1 MKGYRLVVLAIMV
14 AATFINYIDRASL
27 SIAAPYIMKEFNF
40 SPAEMGIVFSSFF
53 LSYSVFCFVGGY
65 LSDIYGPKKTIAFAM
80 VAWSL
85 FAGAPALAWG
95 FSSLVVFRILFGAGE
110 GPISSVSNKMINN
123 WFPATER
130 AKAKGITDT
139 GMSIG
144 AALAGPIVGLI
155 AVQWGWRISFLVLTL
170 LGFVWV
176 IFWMKMVTDHP
187 KDHAK
192 VSAAELEEIEKGKVT
207 VTQVADKLPLS
218 YYIKQPIILSTIIAF
233 FATNYATY
241 FFLTWFPSYLVM
253 ARSLSIKDMAIVSV
267 IPWLFGALGYGLG
280 GYLSDHLVKRLG
292 DLVKARKI
300 VISVFLSC
308 AAVSIGL
315 CGLVD
320 TTTAAVTLMSLG
332 IFFAYLATASYWA
345 IIQDTVKS
353 DSVGRVGGFVHFL
366 SNTAGIIAPSVT
378 GFIVQATG
386 MFTSAFLL
394 TGGLAIIGAASVAI
408 FAKPITPYVHP
419 SKPAA

>member
-1 MKGYRLVVLAIMV
+1 MKGYRLVVLALMV
-14 AATFINYIDRASL
+14 ASTFINYIDRASL

-53 LSYSVFCFVGGY
+53 LSYALFCFVGGY
-65 LSDIYGPKKTIAFAM
+65 FSDIYGPKKTIAFAM

-85 FAGAPALAWG
+85 FAGAPAIAWG
-95 FSSLVVFRILFGAGE
+95 FGSLIVFRILFGAGE

-139 GMSIG
+139 GMSLG

-155 AVQWGWRISFLVLTL
+155 AVQWGWRVSFLILTL
-170 LGFVWV
+170 LGFAWV
-176 IFWMKMVTDHP
+176 LFWIRMVTDHP

-192 VSAAELEEIEKGKVT
+192 VSPAELEEIEKGKVT
-207 VTQVADKLPLS
+207 VSLVAEKLPLT

-253 ARSLSIKDMAIVSV
+253 ARNLSIKDMAIVSV

-292 DLVKARKI
+292 DLVKARKT
-300 VISVFLSC
+300 VISVFLAC

-315 CGLVD
+315 CGLVNS
-320 TTTAAVTLMSLG
+320 TTSAVILMSLG

-366 SNTAGIIAPSVT
+366 SNTAGIVAPSVT
-378 GFIVQATG
+378 GFIVQTTG
-386 MFTSAFLL
+386 LFTSAFLL
-394 TGGLAIIGAASVAI
+394 TGGLAIIGAASVAL
-408 FAKPITPYVHP
+408 FARPIRAPEKPRN
-419 SKPAA
+419 PAA